1 VTLDRP
7 TRIVLDASAAVDLAL
22 GRPWS
27 ALLRHEIS
35 GADRLHVPVTWHI
48 ECVSA
53 VSQLTLGER
62 LDDPGARRAL
72 NALASLR
79 LLRWAT
85 EPLNDRV
92 WSLRHNMT
100 AYDAVYVALAEQLE
114 ATLATGD
121 RRLANAARLAT
132 SLEVL
137 ELTP

>member
-1 VTLDRP
+1 MTIGRP
-7 TRIVLDASAAVDLAL
+7 KPIVLDASAAVDLAL

-27 ALLRHEIS
+27 ALLRHEIM

-53 VSQLTLGER
+53 VRQLALGDH

-72 NALASLR
+72 NALSSLR

-85 EPLNDRV
+85 EPLSDRM

-100 AYDAVYVALAEQLE
+100 AHDAVYVALAEQLD

-121 RRLANAARLAT
+121 RRLAKAARLAT